1 MNDAVQTDSLTEA
14 AEQVRRQRAVVV
26 ALAKAK
32 RFEELPAAHQILRQ
46 MEDALK
52 LERAAHAQDGLS

>member
-1 MNDAVQTDSLTEA
+1 MDNAFQTDSLTEA
-14 AEQVRRQRAVVV
+14 TEQVRRQRAVVV

-32 RFEELPAAHQILRQ
+32 RFDELPAAHQILRQ

-52 LERAAHAQDGLS
+52 LERAAQTQDGLS

>member
-1 MNDAVQTDSLTEA
+1 MDNAFQIDSLTEA

-46 MEDALK
+46 LEDALK
-52 LERAAHAQDGLS
+52 LERAAQTQDGLS

>member
-1 MNDAVQTDSLTEA
+1 MMDNDTLPPVLSEA
-14 AEQVRRQRAVVV
+14 ADLVKRQRAHVV

-32 RFEELPAAHQILRQ
+32 RFEELPAAHQVLRR

-52 LERAAHAQDGLS
+52 LARLRCTAAN

>member
-1 MNDAVQTDSLTEA
+1 MDHQFHTDNLTDA

-26 ALAKAK
+26 TLAKAK
-32 RFEELPAAHQILRQ
+32 RFNELPAAHQILRQ

-52 LERAAHAQDGLS
+52 LERASRPAMD

>member
-1 MNDAVQTDSLTEA
+1 MQEPSHTDTLTEA

-26 ALAKAK
+26 TLAKAK
-32 RFEELPAAHQILRQ
+32 RFEELPAAHQLLRQ

-52 LERAAHAQDGLS
+52 LERASHAPID

>member
-1 MNDAVQTDSLTEA
+1 MDDIAQTETLTPA

-26 ALAKAK
+26 TLAKAK

-52 LERAAHAQDGLS
+52 LERASHAPD

>member
-1 MNDAVQTDSLTEA
+1 MESDDRTSTLEVA
-14 AEQVRRQRAVVV
+14 AERVRRQRALVVV
-26 ALAKAK
+26 LAKAK

-52 LERAAHAQDGLS
+52 LARTTTVPAGLS